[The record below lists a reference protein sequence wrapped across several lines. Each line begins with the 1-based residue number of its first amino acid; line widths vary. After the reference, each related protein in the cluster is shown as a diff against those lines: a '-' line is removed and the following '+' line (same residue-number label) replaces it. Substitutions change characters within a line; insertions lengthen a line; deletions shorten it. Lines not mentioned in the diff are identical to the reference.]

1 LTSIPVDQS
10 RVARRKTTD
19 LGVIEHKFVPMEQ
32 QAAERMLRQHETT
45 RHFKPS
51 ESKSVVTRFDCN
63 HVDCNQVG
71 EDRHVEDFLSKD
83 ILCAESSVARAD
95 DEAWLHFVDPENG
108 SLKLFSVIDGHGGVA
123 MANLLV
129 RRLHPAIIRTLRS
142 AKAGHDF
149 SAINPLSAMRKDEA
163 GISAFIQAY
172 QPFGLLESAMSPA
185 ADRKLNQGESLA
197 FNADTI
203 SAALGCA
210 YMDLDYEVCVQPLKI
225 LAETSWDQTKL
236 DVQKVCWEAVS
247 GACASTV
254 LVDEERQEVHVA
266 NAGDTRVVAG
276 YWVPPRTWANGF
288 HFQGGWRCEVL
299 TYDHNAKDPA
309 ERER

>member
-1 LTSIPVDQS
+1 MEEEEAEQLL
-10 RVARRKTTD
+10 RR
-19 LGVIEHKFVPMEQ
+19 
-32 QAAERMLRQHETT
+32 HEIT
-45 RHFKPS
+45 RRFKPS
-51 ESKSVVTRFDCN
+51 ETKAVVTRFDCN

-83 ILCAESSVARAD
+83 ILSAKCTVATTE
-95 DEAWLHFVDPENG
+95 DEPWLQLTDTDNG
-108 SLKLFSVIDGHGGVA
+108 SLKLFSVIDGHGGTA
-123 MANLLV
+123 MADLLV
-129 RRLHPAIIRTLRS
+129 QRLHPAIVRTLRS

-172 QPFGLLESAMSPA
+172 QPFGLVESAMSPA
-185 ADRKLNQGESLA
+185 ADRKLDQGESLT

-210 YMDLDYEVCVQPLKI
+210 YMDLDYEVCVKPLKI
-225 LAETSWDQTKL
+225 LAEKSWDQTKL

-254 LVDEERQEVHVA
+254 LVDEDRQEVHIA
-266 NAGDTRVVAG
+266 NTGDTRVVAG
-276 YWVPPRTWANGF
+276 YWVPPRTLANGF

-299 TYDHNAKDPA
+299 TNDHNAKDPA